1 MSTEYAVRC
10 RKVEKVFGAGDTAVR
25 ALRGVDWDVP
35 LGEISMLVGQSGC
48 GKTTLLS
55 VITGLLEASGGT
67 VEILGQALHGLRG
80 ERANRF
86 RLQNIG
92 FIFQQFNL
100 LPALTAAENAAV
112 PLLAANMPRRAAT
125 ERGRELLQK
134 LGLGLRADARPV
146 ELSGGQQQRV
156 AIARALINQPRL
168 IVCDEPTANLDAESG
183 HAVMEL
189 FRAVAVSPDRAVVI
203 VTHDNRIFEFAHS
216 ITYMEDGHIV
226 RRANG
231 NGFADTRPAP
241 VPDPAHQ
248 TS

>member
-100 LPALTAAENAAV
+100 LPALTAA
-112 PLLAANMPRRAAT
+112 
-125 ERGRELLQK
+125 
-134 LGLGLRADARPV
+134 
-146 ELSGGQQQRV
+146 
-156 AIARALINQPRL
+156 
-168 IVCDEPTANLDAESG
+168 
-183 HAVMEL
+183 
-189 FRAVAVSPDRAVVI
+189 
-203 VTHDNRIFEFAHS
+203 
-216 ITYMEDGHIV
+216 
-226 RRANG
+226 
-231 NGFADTRPAP
+231 
-241 VPDPAHQ
+241 
-248 TS
+248 